1 MLLSK
6 IFLYEE
12 PSVPEIN
19 FDSLA
24 NFLQD
29 FFRVPVIKRKNI
41 FHQKGLDVAHDVAR
55 TRVYNYRQEFQ
66 IHDPTTEEVQ
76 FEFESF
82 VNSAKTENIVLYDGF
97 ELQKILTGLIGNDES
112 KSDILHL
119 VLTNKLTC
127 TFDNSDY
134 RYHGRALIGSNPA
147 IISTTGIIE
156 APAKPREYYM
166 DLMKNYGIGLN
177 IDSIKEKYKGTYL
190 EYHDSRLDK
199 IVQGYALQ
207 AIFYYI
213 FGESFCD
220 LLDCRLNN
228 AHWQSDLLYSQLE
241 FGRLCAKHEKA
252 IKDWLTLNY
261 SKKMALL

>member
-97 ELQKILTGLIGNDES
+97 ELQKILRGLISDDES

-134 RYHGRALIGSNPA
+134 RYHGRALIASNPS

-166 DLMKNYGIGLN
+166 ELMSNYGVGLN
-177 IDSIKEKYKGTYL
+177 IDSIKEKYKGSYL
-190 EYHDSRLDK
+190 EYHDTRLEK
-199 IVQGYALQ
+199 IIQGYALQ
-207 AIFYYI
+207 AVFYYI
-213 FGESFCD
+213 TGESFCE

-228 AHWQSDLLYSQLE
+228 AHWQRDLLYSQLE
-241 FGRLCAKHEKA
+241 FGRLCTKHEK
-252 IKDWLTLNY
+252 IINDWLTLNY